1 MTILTCNPF
10 KSINKHT
17 LAASL
22 WPEEEAPVDLGADVF
37 SKSSNAPVGNG
48 LQ

>member
-1 MTILTCNPF
+1 MTGITYNSV
-10 KSINKHT
+10 KSNNKHT
-17 LAASL
+17 LAALL

-48 LQ
+48 LE

>member
-1 MTILTCNPF
+1 MTMLTCKPF

-17 LAASL
+17 LAAL
-22 WPEEEAPVDLGADVF
+22 PWPEEEAPVDLGADVF
-37 SKSSNAPVGNG
+37 SKSSNASVGNR